1 MFTWICPQCGREVPP
16 SYNECPDCAAKAKG
30 VTEASAAPSPPP
42 PAAPQAAPPPPAAA
56 PRPQVVVVRSAV
68 PGWLV
73 TLLVAMVLVG
83 VGAGVF
89 VFMRLRAKGAASA
102 DSTAAPALETP
113 APAAEA
119 AAATG
124 PHRFAK
130 YIEVT
135 GVRIIEEKQRA
146 RVRCVLVNHSPAEL
160 GAIQGVVTLRAA
172 NVETPVA
179 TFPFK
184 EASLGP
190 WESREISAA
199 LDTKLRAYEIPD
211 WQFVRAVVRITSP

>member
-16 SYNECPDCAAKAKG
+16 SYNECPDCAAKEKG
-30 VTEASAAPSPPP
+30 AAQSKPPAGTGTPP
-42 PAAPQAAPPPPAAA
+42 PAPAPPSSAALEQLA
-56 PRPQVVVVRSAV
+56 PRLKKVVVVRSSV
-68 PGWLV
+68 PGWMI
-73 TLLVAMVLVG
+73 TALVAMLLLC

-89 VFMRLRAKGAASA
+89 FFMRQRARGAAAS
-102 DSTAAPALETP
+102 SEAPPVTMEAP
-113 APAAEA
+113 APAPEG
-119 AAATG
+119 G
-124 PHRFAK
+124 PHRLAK

-160 GAIQGVVTLRAA
+160 GAIQGVVALYTGRGGA
-172 NVETPVA
+172 PVA
-179 TFPFK
+179 TFPIK

-190 WESREISAA
+190 WESREIAAA

-211 WQFVRAVVRITSP
+211 WQFVRAELRITSP